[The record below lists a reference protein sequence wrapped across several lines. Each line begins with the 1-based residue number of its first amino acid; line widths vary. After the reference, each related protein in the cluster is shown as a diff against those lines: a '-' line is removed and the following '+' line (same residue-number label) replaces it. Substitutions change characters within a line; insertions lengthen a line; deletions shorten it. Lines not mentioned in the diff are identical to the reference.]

1 MLATTTSLIPDCNNI
16 YLHIFNNGRFQDI
29 KYIIKYYREKTKNEL
44 VMCRSTI
51 TSFEKEISSL
61 KIQLNDVKFEKA
73 KLEQARR

>member
-1 MLATTTSLIPDCNNI
+1 MNSLLLNC
-16 YLHIFNNGRFQDI
+16 
-29 KYIIKYYREKTKNEL
+29 KYYRERTKNEL

-61 KIQLNDVKFEKA
+61 KRQLNDVKFEKA